1 MIFKLLHKVTRSLEE
16 ADIPYMLSGSIA
28 LNRYSIP
35 RMTLD
40 IDLVIELNANNLE
53 TFLNIFSG
61 KYYMNADTVKQE
73 AQRAGMF
80 NIIDFESGLKID
92 FIVRK
97 NTEYRI
103 HEFKRRKKEKIEDI
117 EVWMAS
123 PEDLIISKIEWIQ
136 QLQSDKQMTDI
147 RNLLS
152 LPEIDH
158 DYILDWCKKLNLNT
172 FNLL

>member
-16 ADIPYMLSGSIA
+16 AGIPYMLSGSIA

-40 IDLVIELNANNLE
+40 IDIVIELNANNLE
-53 TFLNIFSG
+53 IFLKLFPD
-61 KYYMNADTVKQE
+61 KFYMNTDTVKQE

-97 NTEYRI
+97 STEYRI
-103 HEFKRRKKEKIEDI
+103 HEFKRRKKEKIEDV
-117 EVWMAS
+117 EVWMVS
-123 PEDLIISKIEWIQ
+123 PEDLIISKLEWIQ
-136 QLQSDKQMTDI
+136 LLQSDKQMTDI

-152 LPEIDH
+152 SPEIDKE
-158 DYILDWCKKLNLNT
+158 YILYWCKKLNLNT
-172 FNLL
+172 FDLL

>member
-1 MIFKLLHKVTRSLEE
+1 MIFKLLQKVTRSLEE

-103 HEFKRRKKEKIEDI
+103 HEFKRRIKEKIEDI
-117 EVWMAS
+117 EVWMVS

-136 QLQSDKQMTDI
+136 QLQSDKQIADI
-147 RNLLS
+147 KNLLS
-152 LPEIDH
+152 SPGIDR
-158 DYILDWCKKLNLNT
+158 DYILNWCKKLNLNT
-172 FNLL
+172 FDLL

>member
-1 MIFKLLHKVTRSLEE
+1 MIFRLLQKVTKSLEK
-16 ADIPYMLSGSIA
+16 AGIPYMLSGSIA
-28 LNRYSIP
+28 LNRYTVP

-40 IDLVIELNANNLE
+40 IDIVIELNAGNLE
-53 TFLNIFSG
+53 KFLGLFPDEF
-61 KYYMNADTVKQE
+61 YMNTDTVRQE
-73 AQRAGMF
+73 TQRSGMF

-117 EVWMAS
+117 EVWMVS
-123 PEDLIISKIEWIQ
+123 PEDLVISKLEWIQ
-136 QLQSDKQMTDI
+136 ELESDKQMTDI

-152 LPEIDH
+152 TPEIDKE
-158 DYILDWCKKLNLNT
+158 YILYWCKKLHLNT
-172 FNLL
+172 FDLL

>member
-1 MIFKLLHKVTRSLEE
+1 
-16 ADIPYMLSGSIA
+16 MLSGSIA
-28 LNRYSIP
+28 LNSYTIP

-40 IDLVIELNANNLE
+40 IHIVIELNANNLE
-53 TFLNIFSG
+53 TFLELFPD
-61 KYYMNADTVKQE
+61 KFYMNTDTIRQE
-73 AQRAGMF
+73 TQRAGMF

-97 NTEYRI
+97 NTEYRM
-103 HEFKRRKKEKIEDI
+103 HEFQRRKKEKIEDI
-117 EVWMAS
+117 EVWMVS
-123 PEDLIISKIEWIQ
+123 PEDLVISKLDWIQ

>member
-1 MIFKLLHKVTRSLEE
+1 MIFRLLQKVTQSLEK
-16 ADIPYMLSGSIA
+16 AGIPYMLSGSIA

-40 IDLVIELNANNLE
+40 IDIVIELNVNNLE
-53 TFLNIFSG
+53 TFLELFPD
-61 KYYMNADTVKQE
+61 KFYMNKETVRQE
-73 AQRAGMF
+73 TIRSGMF

-97 NTEYRI
+97 NTEYRM
-103 HEFKRRKKEKIEDI
+103 HEFQRRKKEKIEEV
-117 EVWMAS
+117 EVWMVS
-123 PEDLIISKIEWIQ
+123 PEDLVISKLDWIQ

-152 LPEIDH
+152 LQEIDH
-158 DYILDWCKKLNLNT
+158 DYILYWCKKLNLNT
-172 FNLL
+172 FDLL